1 MTGWSRM
8 FCFKTVKLPP
18 SLSSFQMFLN
28 TRSSQIKTAAWTHAV
43 DQGHIEMSSGNGP
56 EAEPFVSPPSV
67 LRKGDKSLGGDCRA
81 GWSLGRSLV
90 VAPTHLPGGGGLF
103 FFKGYLPHTLLL
115 LFLISFPVPTPTTC
129 QWPSLQAT
137 RVLVGPPFNAAIKC
151 AYYSHLIEAWG

>member
-28 TRSSQIKTAAWTHAV
+28 TRSSQIKTTAWTHAV
-43 DQGHIEMSSGNGP
+43 DQGHIEMSSGNGL

-81 GWSLGRSLV
+81 GWSLEQSLV
-90 VAPTHLPGGGGLF
+90 VAPTHLPGGGGL
-103 FFKGYLPHTLLL
+103 
-115 LFLISFPVPTPTTC
+115 LFLKVISLTHFSSFFLF
-129 QWPSLQAT
+129 PSLSPHPQPASGQVC
-137 RVLVGPPFNAAIKC
+137 RPPGFLLGP
-151 AYYSHLIEAWG
+151 LLMLR